1 MDVILSGVGLVN
13 KLNLSSPE
21 VCDHEI
27 LGNLKELYET
37 FIYFFSQGAPA
48 ERYLGAEDAFQ
59 RLVTAA
65 EEKSMRAHVS
75 FLKANLSD
83 RRLTQ

>member
-1 MDVILSGVGLVN
+1 MFRINCNVDLILSGVSLIN
-13 KLNLSSPE
+13 KMNLSSTE

-48 ERYLGAEDAFQ
+48 ERYLGDEGAFQ

-65 EEKSMRAHVS
+65 EEKNMRAHV
-75 FLKANLSD
+75 
-83 RRLTQ
+83 RRLKF